1 MKKLAVVLMIPALV
15 ILMAP
20 LAFAGQAGWGAIHG
34 TYAMMA
40 TGSCLHSTLGFYGDL
55 TPIPGEGSVVWGATT
70 MAQAVWTFDS
80 NGTGA
85 VTHGWNYV
93 LDFPPGS
100 PTFGGPIARQNA
112 FSFNFHYEID
122 HDGVITIYPPS
133 PPNILGVFS
142 KDHKMVTL
150 GSANY
155 PQDSPV
161 GPVICNT
168 ARTLYWVSD

>member
-1 MKKLAVVLMIPALV
+1 MKKLMVVVISALV
-15 ILMAP
+15 LFMAP
-20 LAFAGQAGWGAIHG
+20 LAVAGQSGWGAIQG
-34 TYAMMA
+34 TYAMIA
-40 TGSCLHSTLGFYGDL
+40 TGSCLYSTLGFLDR
-55 TPIPGEGSVVWGATT
+55 TPYEGSVVWGATT
-70 MAQAVWTFDS
+70 TAQAVWTFDS
-80 NGTGA
+80 RGNGT

-133 PPNILGVFS
+133 PPNILGAFS